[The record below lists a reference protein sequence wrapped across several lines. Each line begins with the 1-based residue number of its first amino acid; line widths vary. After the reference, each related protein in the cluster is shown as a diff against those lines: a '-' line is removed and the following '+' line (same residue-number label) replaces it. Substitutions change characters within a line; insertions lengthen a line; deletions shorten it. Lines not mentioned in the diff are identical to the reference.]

1 MNLIWGTFFN
11 ISFSRIGDERMV
23 AVSQNIK
30 LNQKIDRINLSSSK
44 ISQKGIKSLNI
55 CLNNYLL

>member
-55 CLNNYLL
+55 CLNN